1 MPFAVTWVGLE
12 IVKLSKVSLTEKDKY
27 HMILLIGGIEK
38 KIETNALIYKT
49 ETDTKNKL
57 MVMKEEGRGGVI

>member
-38 KIETNALIYKT
+38 KKLKQMHLFTKQKQTQKTNSWLWKR
-49 ETDTKNKL
+49 
-57 MVMKEEGRGGVI
+57 RGGEG

>member
-1 MPFAVTWVGLE
+1 MPFVVTWVGLE